1 MGVGLVAAGDSAVV
15 RLVGRVDVAVL
26 LAIAAVG
33 EPPVARRELALERL
47 FT

>member
-15 RLVGRVDVAVL
+15 RLVRRVDVAVL

-33 EPPVARRELALERL
+33 EPSVARRVLALERL
-47 FT
+47 LS